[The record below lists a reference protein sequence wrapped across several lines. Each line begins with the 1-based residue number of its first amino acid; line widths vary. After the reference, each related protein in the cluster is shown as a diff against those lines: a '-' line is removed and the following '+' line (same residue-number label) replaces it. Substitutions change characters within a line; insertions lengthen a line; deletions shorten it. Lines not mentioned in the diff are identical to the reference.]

1 MPEQDDKTVF
11 KTIEGL
17 TTVSPEKLEA
27 FRKTVEERVI
37 PRIERVVKERRL
49 RAAQSRLRLKFWS

>member
-1 MPEQDDKTVF
+1 MPEQDEKSVF

-17 TTVSPEKLEA
+17 TPVSADKMEA

-37 PRIERVVKERRL
+37 PKIERVVKERRL
-49 RAAQSRLRLKFWS
+49 QAAQSRLRLKFWT